1 MIPIAST
8 GRSASARIPSMLA
21 AAVRISVIQV
31 ASMTASGAPVAASV
45 STNRPWMYGRP
56 SSWLPG

>member
-1 MIPIAST
+1 M
-8 GRSASARIPSMLA
+8 PSMLA

-31 ASMTASGAPVAASV
+31 ASMTASGAPVAASE
-45 STNRPWMYGRP
+45 STNSPWMYGRP